1 MGGRMAVVLGA
12 IVSGI
17 LGYLVF
23 RATGLCDACS
33 STFTSFVAGVVIVGV
48 YLWSFRAGML
58 GARPYFQ
65 AEPEDTPD

>member
-17 LGYLVF
+17 LGYMVF

-33 STFTSFVAGVVIVGV
+33 STFTSFVAGIIIVGV
-48 YLWSFRAGML
+48 YLWSFRVGMR
-58 GARPYFQ
+58 GAKPAIE
-65 AEPEDTPD
+65 AESEDTPD